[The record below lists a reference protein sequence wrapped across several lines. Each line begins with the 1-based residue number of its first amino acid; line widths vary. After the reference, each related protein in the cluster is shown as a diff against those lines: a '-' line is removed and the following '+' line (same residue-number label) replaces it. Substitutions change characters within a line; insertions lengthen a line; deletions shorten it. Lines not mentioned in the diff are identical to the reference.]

1 MRKTDLTKHAA
12 LRLKQRKIPEALIQ
26 EAKERGHRTILVS
39 RNSVEYK
46 LKNVLGVKGLNLI
59 VIATPDNG
67 AVITSYV
74 EKVTQRHR

>member
-12 LRLKQRKIPEALIQ
+12 LRQKQRKIPKALIQ
-26 EAKERGHRTILVS
+26 EAKERGHRTFLVS

-59 VIATPDNG
+59 VIANPNNG

-74 EKVTQRHR
+74 EKVTQHHR

>member
-1 MRKTDLTKHAA
+1 MRKNDLTKHAA

-26 EAKERGHRTILVS
+26 EAKECGNRTLLVS

-59 VIATPDNG
+59 VITTADG

-74 EKVTQRHR
+74 KKVPLRYR